1 MKFIEFQTNL
11 LVKQQK
17 MYKCQDCDF
26 ATNWS
31 FNLIRHEKFKHNPSD
46 IKQIYNCHDCAFSTN
61 WKSNLKRHEKFNHKD
76 SEPIEHM
83 SNVYFSHQPTN
94 TVSSTNPND
103 IRLKENFK
111 VFISG
116 PSRCGKLFFR
126 ILKAQR

>member
-1 MKFIEFQTNL
+1 MF
-11 LVKQQK
+11 
-17 MYKCQDCDF
+17 KCQVC
-26 ATNWS
+26 S
-31 FNLIRHEKFKHNPSD
+31 
-46 IKQIYNCHDCAFSTN
+46 YSTN
-61 WKSNLKRHEKFNHKD
+61 RSYNLRRHEKFNHKD

-116 PSRCGKLFFR
+116 PSRCGKTVFVSNLLEKLMNLQRYHQLMLFMYTKFGN
-126 ILKAQR
+126 LNMMKCCL

>member
-11 LVKQQK
+11 LVKERK
-17 MYKCQDCDF
+17 MYKCQVC
-26 ATNWS
+26 S
-31 FNLIRHEKFKHNPSD
+31 
-46 IKQIYNCHDCAFSTN
+46 YSTN
-61 WKSNLKRHEKFNHKD
+61 RSYNLRRHEKFNHKD

-111 VFISG
+111 IFISG
-116 PSRCGKLFFR
+116 PSRCFC
-126 ILKAQR
+126 I